1 MPKMY
6 ANFSDRS
13 YAALVSGEAVDNN
26 GLRSPNGSFYP
37 DQPSFEPIDERRE
50 QLQNAGTQLIIAAGS
65 FLVIQVALPEIKRFT
80 HEKIY
85 PCVVEK
91 WDEWRERCKRRKS
104 GEQTPRASAEG
115 QFPSDLEGD
124 SPRVIKLESYR
135 KEA

>member
-13 YAALVSGEAVDNN
+13 YDALVSGEAVDNN

-50 QLQNAGTQLIIAAGS
+50 QLQNARTQLIIAAGS

-85 PCVVEK
+85 PCVVKK
-91 WDEWRERCKRRKS
+91 WDEWREKCKRRKS
-104 GEQTPRASAEG
+104 GEQTHWASAED
-115 QFPSDLEGD
+115 QFSSDLEGD

>member
-6 ANFSDRS
+6 ANFSDKS
-13 YAALVSGEAVDNN
+13 YDALVSGKAVDNN

-65 FLVIQVALPEIKRFT
+65 FLVIQVALPEIKRFI

-85 PCVVEK
+85 PVLWK
-91 WDEWRERCKRRKS
+91 M
-104 GEQTPRASAEG
+104 G
-115 QFPSDLEGD
+115 
-124 SPRVIKLESYR
+124 
-135 KEA
+135 

>member
-13 YAALVSGEAVDNN
+13 YDALVSGEAVDNN

-50 QLQNAGTQLIIAAGS
+50 QLQNAGPQLIIAAGS

-91 WDEWRERCKRRKS
+91 WDEWRERCKVP
-104 GEQTPRASAEG
+104 Q
-115 QFPSDLEGD
+115 
-124 SPRVIKLESYR
+124 
-135 KEA
+135 

>member
-6 ANFSDRS
+6 ANFSDKS
-13 YAALVSGEAVDNN
+13 YDALVSGEAVDNN

-37 DQPSFEPIDERRE
+37 DQPSYEPIDERRE
-50 QLQNAGTQLIIAAGS
+50 QLQNFVTNLAKDAGS
-65 FLVIQVALPEIKRFT
+65 ALVFQVVIPEIKRFT

-85 PCVVEK
+85 PWVAEK

-104 GEQTPRASAEG
+104 GEQTPRASAEN
-115 QFPSDLEGD
+115 QFSSDLEGD